1 MNSSLTFYTISEN
14 NAPKHL
20 SKEIKNESIFK
31 KITTWKQMID
41 AEVEENAIKYLNSKN
56 PKIDEET
63 KKELKSRHAYGTLA
77 LYPVNM
83 LAFGFNEEEIKQVIE
98 WACKNYN
105 LSDDNKEM
113 MEESIKLAIISYKKN
128 K

>member
-63 KKELKSRHAYGTLA
+63 KKELKSRHAYGKLA
-77 LYPVNM
+77 LYPANM

-113 MEESIKLAIISYKKN
+113 MEESIKLAIISYKK